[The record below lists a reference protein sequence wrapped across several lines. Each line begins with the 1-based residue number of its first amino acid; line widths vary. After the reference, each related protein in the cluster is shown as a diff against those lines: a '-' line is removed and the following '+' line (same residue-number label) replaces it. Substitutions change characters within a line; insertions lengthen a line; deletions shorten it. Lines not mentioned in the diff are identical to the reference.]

1 MTLYPLVST
10 TMGAPSLVYTLRLA
24 QTSWTPPHMP
34 RVKDSCKVTSMAQ
47 LDVQCTPGLSVER
60 IPNKQQVVTETY
72 AQQSKHDEAFDND
85 MAD

>member
-1 MTLYPLVST
+1 
-10 TMGAPSLVYTLRLA
+10 
-24 QTSWTPPHMP
+24 MP